1 MGENSVMHNDEF
13 SSMVWERQRFILCF
27 MMYCVLSRR
36 AIMLILLT
44 MTVTIIMFISSCAIF
59 D

>member
-1 MGENSVMHNDEF
+1 MHDDEF
-13 SSMVWERQRFILCF
+13 SRMVWERQRFILCF

-44 MTVTIIMFISSCAIF
+44 LTVTIILFISSCAIF